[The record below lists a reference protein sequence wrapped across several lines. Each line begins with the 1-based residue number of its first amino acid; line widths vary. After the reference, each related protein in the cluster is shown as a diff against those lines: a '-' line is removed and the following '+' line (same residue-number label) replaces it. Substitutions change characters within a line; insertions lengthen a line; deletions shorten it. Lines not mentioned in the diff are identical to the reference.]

1 MSLDYPEGE
10 QRSSRPR
17 SKKTNP
23 MKARPLGNKARA
35 FIQDMQ
41 IVVEGFSEQ
50 GMTVAALA
58 DDIDA
63 LITQALYYMEQGGR
77 EPAMTLLRSTIAKTS
92 KQRIAAGE
100 IVTKAAA
107 ADKRFERALGGKYE

>member
-1 MSLDYPEGE
+1 MSVDYPEGE
-10 QRSSRPR
+10 PRRSKTL
-17 SKKTNP
+17 SKKTRP
-23 MKARPLGNKARA
+23 QQARPLGNKARA

-50 GMTVAALA
+50 AMAIAAAA

-63 LITQALYYMEQGGR
+63 LITQALYYMEQGSR

-92 KQRIAAGE
+92 KQRVAAGE

-107 ADKRFERALGGKYE
+107 ADKRFERAIGGKYE